1 MTHTLKT
8 AGAPRTGGSNWGIYA
23 LIALVTVGLAFA
35 ATALIQNVDAGGSSG
50 NAAVVE
56 QPDTSQVIANIVAS
70 EAAAARVGSADQV
83 YLQQAAA
90 TGAVGSADQ
99 VYLQQAA
106 ATGATVS
113 ASQMVADA
121 IADQEAA
128 MTEQNRQHFS
138 FELDPVEE
146 AFLTGQPLPTNEP
159 QGGTSRTPLD

>member
-90 TGAVGSADQ
+90 TGA
-99 VYLQQAA
+99 
-106 ATGATVS
+106 TVS

-159 QGGTSRTPLD
+159 QGGTSRTLLD